1 LVVAALGDRPA
12 GEAIATLVAD
22 IARGDDEV
30 AAVARLAVLDIA
42 RQHGD
47 HPAPQERPGLTVV
60 QLFLHADIDAGLTH
74 VGAGD
79 NGGIATL
86 LVRLG
91 DALVDPAGT
100 AGHAPAA
107 HDMTS
112 TTVPDRPVDRVITL
126 SRGTPDQ
133 ALASLARVTAGDDG
147 HVFAHIPML
156 GGPRSLPE
164 AWPHRVEAERG
175 IRRVLRA

>member
-1 LVVAALGDRPA
+1 A
-12 GEAIATLVAD
+12 GEAIAALVAD

-42 RQHGD
+42 RHEGD
-47 HPAPQERPGLTVV
+47 HGSHAAPAPRPGLTVV

-91 DALVDPAGT
+91 DALV
-100 AGHAPAA
+100 APAA
-107 HDMTS
+107 
-112 TTVPDRPVDRVITL
+112 
-126 SRGTPDQ
+126 
-133 ALASLARVTAGDDG
+133 
-147 HVFAHIPML
+147 
-156 GGPRSLPE
+156 
-164 AWPHRVEAERG
+164 
-175 IRRVLRA
+175 

>member
-1 LVVAALGDRPA
+1 
-12 GEAIATLVAD
+12 D

-47 HPAPQERPGLTVV
+47 HPTAPERPGLTVV

-91 DALVDPAGT
+91 DALV
-100 AGHAPAA
+100 APAA
-107 HDMTS
+107 
-112 TTVPDRPVDRVITL
+112 
-126 SRGTPDQ
+126 
-133 ALASLARVTAGDDG
+133 ASAAG
-147 HVFAHIPML
+147 AHA
-156 GGPRSLPE
+156 E
-164 AWPHRVEAERG
+164 AP
-175 IRRVLRA
+175 